1 METKVAKDKGTS
13 TQVSDTTPTDT
24 TSDKM
29 GVEAFCVIT
38 GQQAL
43 VGKLMLVHI
52 SAKGDTETQ
61 KTQAEWEKIRDEV
74 MNTAVK

>member
-1 METKVAKDKGTS
+1 
-13 TQVSDTTPTDT
+13 
-24 TSDKM
+24 M

-61 KTQAEWEKIRDEV
+61 KNQAEWEKIRDEV

>member
-1 METKVAKDKGTS
+1 MAKDKGIS
-13 TQVSDTTPTDT
+13 IQVSDTTPADITP
-24 TSDKM
+24 DKM
-29 GVEAFCVIT
+29 GAEAFCVIT

-74 MNTAVK
+74 MNTVVK